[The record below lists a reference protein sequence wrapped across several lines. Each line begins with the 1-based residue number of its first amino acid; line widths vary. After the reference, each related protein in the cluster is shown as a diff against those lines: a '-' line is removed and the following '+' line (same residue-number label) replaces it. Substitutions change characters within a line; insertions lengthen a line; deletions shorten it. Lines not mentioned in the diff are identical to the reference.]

1 MQNLILP
8 LVLLIA
14 LIFGINAMS
23 PTEAMQKTSVT
34 SSNVDFSS
42 FKIDQLLSSNDL
54 IGLLGLLTLI
64 SVITSMW
71 LYRWRKVAS
80 EGKQIMVPES
90 FQSHVNEIVNGIK
103 HSEKVIGKGFN
114 MNTKSI
120 QQFDR
125 EIQNFGQSVQSLV
138 ETLMTMHTALD
149 EKEKEIQKYKEGYD
163 ASIFKKFLLR
173 FTRVDT
179 TIKDYLY
186 DNSIDIEGLQDIQEL
201 MEDALQEC
209 GLEVYEPEIGSD
221 YRKNNAVADNP
232 KKVMTENPE
241 QHFLINEVFQPAYR
255 RQQADGEFDYIV
267 KSKVS
272 IYVYNDENK

>member
-14 LIFGINAMS
+14 LVIGIDAMS
-23 PTEAMQKTSVT
+23 PNTIVQEVNTTSGNVESYSIDLDQFLT
-34 SSNVDFSS
+34 SNVLMG
-42 FKIDQLLSSNDL
+42 LLSL
-54 IGLLGLLTLI
+54 ITFI
-64 SVITSMW
+64 SVLTSIW
-71 LYRWRKVAS
+71 LYRWRRVAS

-90 FQSHVNEIVNGIK
+90 FQYNINQIIGSIK
-103 HSEKVIGKGFN
+103 HTETTINKGLDVN
-114 MNTKSI
+114 AKNT
-120 QQFDR
+120 QHFDR
-125 EIQNFGQSVQSLV
+125 EIKGFGQSIQSLV

-149 EKEKEIQKYKEGYD
+149 EKEKEIKKYKEGYD

-201 MEDALQEC
+201 MEDALEEC

-241 QHFLINEVFQPAYR
+241 QHFSIKEVFQPAYR

-272 IYVYNDENK
+272 IYVYNKENK

>member
-1 MQNLILP
+1 MQNLFPFIT
-8 LVLLIA
+8 LIIA
-14 LIFGINAMS
+14 FIVVADTTSINDVVNSIPKAQTNTDTIKINMDQFL
-23 PTEAMQKTSVT
+23 TD
-34 SSNVDFSS
+34 NV
-42 FKIDQLLSSNDL
+42 L
-54 IGLLGLLTLI
+54 IGILSIVTFASILTSI
-64 SVITSMW
+64 W
-71 LYRWRKVAS
+71 LYRWRRVAS
-80 EGKQIMVPES
+80 EGRQIMVPES
-90 FQSHVNEIVNGIK
+90 FQSHVNQIVDGIK

-114 MNTKSI
+114 MNTKSL

-149 EKEKEIQKYKEGYD
+149 EKEKEIKKYKEGYD
-163 ASIFKKFLLR
+163 ASIFKNFLLR

-209 GLEVYEPEIGSD
+209 GLEVYEPETGSD

-232 KKVMTENPE
+232 KKIMTDNPE
-241 QHFLINEVFQPAYR
+241 QHFSIKEVFQPAYR

-267 KSKVS
+267 KSIVS
-272 IYVYNDENK
+272 VYVYNDENK